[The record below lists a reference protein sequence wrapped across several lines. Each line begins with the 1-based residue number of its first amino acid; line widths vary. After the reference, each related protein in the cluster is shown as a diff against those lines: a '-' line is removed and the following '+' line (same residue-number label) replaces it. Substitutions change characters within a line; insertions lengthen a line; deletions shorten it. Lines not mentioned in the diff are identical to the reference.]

1 MTTLGRSAATFA
13 HGTAWKLGFVTLMY
27 VDLALT
33 LIAIQ
38 NGFIELN
45 PFVDR
50 LLSRPGELYL
60 LKVAAPFLLAWLAP
74 ARLLIPSIAFLGVVA
89 LWNVSQLLALL

>member
-13 HGTAWKLGFVTLMY
+13 HGVPWKLGFVALMY
-27 VDLALT
+27 LDLALT

-38 NGFIELN
+38 HGFIELN

-50 LLSRPGELYL
+50 LLNRPSELYL
-60 LKVAAPFLLAWLAP
+60 LKVAAPFLLAWLSP
-74 ARLLIPSIAFLGVVA
+74 ARLLIPSVAFLGAVA
-89 LWNVSQLLALL
+89 VWNIGQLTALL